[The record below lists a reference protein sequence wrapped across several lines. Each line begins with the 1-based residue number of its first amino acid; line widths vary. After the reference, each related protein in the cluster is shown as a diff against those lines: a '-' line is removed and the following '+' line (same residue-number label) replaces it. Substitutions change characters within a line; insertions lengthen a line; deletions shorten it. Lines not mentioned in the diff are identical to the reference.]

1 MRNWGVMIGLV
12 LLSCGALAV
21 VLGATRGYAAARQAI
36 APLIHAG
43 DPTRTAIE
51 ATRPVLARP
60 RVRLFVRRLVISM
73 GWIALGLY
81 GLFLASVGLDLQA

>member
-1 MRNWGVMIGLV
+1 MIGLV
-12 LLSCGALAV
+12 LVSCGTLAV
-21 VLGATRGYAAARQAI
+21 VLGASRGYVVARQAI

-60 RVRLFVRRLVISM
+60 RVRLFVRRLVVAIA
-73 GWIALGLY
+73 WIAIALY
-81 GLFLASVGLDLQA
+81 GLFLTSVGLELRG